1 MAGLDWPLMSRGR
14 NPVFAL
20 EMIQTDID
28 LETSLFEYNLSQSSI
43 RPGDD
48 SDRGLLRFRGGG
60 GDNLSQ
66 SSIRPGDDSDIPDSR
81 KNEPGIKKSQ
91 SSIRPGDDSD
101 YNAFLKQIIN
111 ML

>member
-1 MAGLDWPLMSRGR
+1 MIQTVLLRFRVGGGDSFASQSSIRPGDDSDRMAGLDWPLMSRGR

-66 SSIRPGDDSDIPDSR
+66 SSIRPGDDSDD
-81 KNEPGIKKSQ
+81 K
-91 SSIRPGDDSD
+91 
-101 YNAFLKQIIN
+101 Y
-111 ML
+111 